1 MKNEKASGNDLIS
14 NEMIKTGCP
23 TILPFLV
30 TLFNT
35 ILETKSYPK
44 DWSCEIITP
53 IYKSGESDN
62 PDNYRGVTINSC
74 LRKLFNLLLANRLT
88 SFVNEKGI
96 LRYNQIGFRKGFR
109 TADHILTL
117 ITIIDKYLS
126 KN

>member
-1 MKNEKASGNDLIS
+1 M
-14 NEMIKTGCP
+14 
-23 TILPFLV
+23 
-30 TLFNT
+30 
-35 ILETKSYPK
+35 LETKSYPE
-44 DWSCEIITP
+44 DWSCGIITAV
-53 IYKSGESDN
+53 YKSGENDN
-62 PDNYRGVTINSC
+62 PDNYSGITINNC
-74 LRKLFNLLLANRLT
+74 LNKFFSLFLANRLT